1 MQERFQEAS
10 GRFEGL
16 LATPESP
23 EYDRVRAAW
32 NLMYAHEPAVAI
44 EARSTRDVVEA
55 VNLASSIGGGVAVQ
69 ATGHGFTSRA
79 GDDTVLIAT
88 SRLDTVE
95 IDSEARTA
103 RIGAGAQWG
112 PVLAAAQEHGL
123 APLLGSSLTVGALGY
138 TLGGGFGWLGRKHGL
153 AADEV

>member
-1 MQERFQEAS
+1 
-10 GRFEGL
+10 
-16 LATPESP
+16 
-23 EYDRVRAAW
+23 
-32 NLMYAHEPAVAI
+32 
-44 EARSTRDVVEA
+44 EA

-69 ATGHGFTSRA
+69 ATGHGFASRA
-79 GDDTVLIAT
+79 GEDTVLIAT

-95 IDSEARTA
+95 IDAEARTA

-112 PVLAAAQEHGL
+112 PVLAAAQEHDL

-153 AADEV
+153 AADEVRSFTVVLADGSVVTASDDSNPDLFWAL